1 MLFQKKTTSL
11 KSNDIDKACWSGCDP
26 KYKSEFQ
33 KLGCVS
39 IHATKV
45 AEPFGWHRL
54 LNCSQGA
61 VSEEVTHSR
70 RKNWD

>member
-1 MLFQKKTTSL
+1 MLFSKKKTSL

-26 KYKSEFQ
+26 KYMCESQ

-45 AEPFGWHRL
+45 MEPFGWQCF
-54 LNCSQGA
+54 LNHNQGA